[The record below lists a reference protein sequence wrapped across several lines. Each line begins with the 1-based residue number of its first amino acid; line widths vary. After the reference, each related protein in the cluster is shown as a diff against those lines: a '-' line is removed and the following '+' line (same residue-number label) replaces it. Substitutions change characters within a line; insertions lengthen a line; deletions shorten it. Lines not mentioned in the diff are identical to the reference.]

1 MTEEIKITET
11 EKEKISAL
19 AEELTKDKQEK
30 TVKQELVDRLQTFV
44 AGVKLGL
51 VQN

>member
-11 EKEKISAL
+11 EKEKITAL
-19 AEELTKDKQEK
+19 ANELTKDKQEQSI
-30 TVKQELVDRLQTFV
+30 KQELVERLQTFV
-44 AGVKLGL
+44 AEVKLGL

>member
-19 AEELTKDKQEK
+19 ADELTKNKQ
-30 TVKQELVDRLQTFV
+30 TPSVKQELVERLQTFV